1 MKDITSVA
9 VAQVMLPDI
18 RDYKDD
24 KRQPEPR
31 IDRLIYMADL
41 LEQLPEGKFDLSQ
54 WESCICAW
62 TIHVAGQTHRPLAD
76 INPIHV
82 ARLWL
87 GVPLDDA
94 TRLFHPDLSIYGDV
108 TAKQASRVIR
118 HYADTGK
125 VNWSVAALEGVP
137 AKAETPAAALATV
150 D

>member
-94 TRLFHPDLSIYGDV
+94 TRRQTRPVVARRLGE
-108 TAKQASRVIR
+108 RVR
-118 HYADTGK
+118 GQHHRPERRVVEAHRAGARLRRDRRGR
-125 VNWSVAALEGVP
+125 LP
-137 AKAETPAAALATV
+137 CRRP
-150 D
+150 